1 MRCLYRPFHGRY
13 YIEVFSRRYYKQFGE
28 VGVVVRDSNFDA
40 PISPSSAQAKPP
52 IAPGPPSD
60 TPSAPGSVPP
70 PLVSDQEDEYGDPD
84 DDQAEQAAAEEAELV
99 ERASSDS
106 SVASRS
112 GEVGLR
118 TVRHRRTTSSV
129 SAGIKPLS
137 PRVPVDSAADH

>member
-1 MRCLYRPFHGRY
+1 MRCKYVDFNGRY

-28 VGVVVRDSNFDA
+28 VAAVVRDSNFDA
-40 PISPSSAQAKPP
+40 PLSPASAQAKL
-52 IAPGPPSD
+52 APTPGPSD

-70 PLVSDQEDEYGDPD
+70 PLVSDQEDEYD
-84 DDQAEQAAAEEAELV
+84 DEQAEQAAEAVEAEQA

-118 TVRHRRTTSSV
+118 TVRHRRTASSV
-129 SAGIKPLS
+129 SAQTAAA
-137 PRVPVDSAADH
+137 RAFVNSAAGH